1 MESDNPLSEAVV
13 SHRRSSRLR
22 NAHVNHRSGKAA
34 SDTKKDAAYATP
46 KVDRCRESRIQNGRI
61 VRGLDDV
68 DEHASIDRIACL
80 ADACEESLTAGQKR
94 KRSGR
99 TEESSRTGTVLR
111 QPQTMCAK
119 VQNDGGCSGAND
131 SLSVGRA
138 QTPLQNV
145 APQSHRLGSMVPP
158 ASQVLNDSDDDA
170 DLVMDPSDVLW
181 SSPSKK
187 TKNRATGKAK
197 RPSKPAVKGGKRD
210 YHAGTSSVAA
220 SNINGC
226 AGSDS
231 DIDRGDASLRI
242 PGEAVLAFFAEDR
255 RYYPAQIKSYN
266 PTTAKYKVSFA
277 QGYTRSLP
285 RSKFHTQFERA
296 FKMVEVGDIRGY
308 YYHSN
313 ESPRRNENNSP
324 FACELDAVLPAIG
337 LLLSGPVDQCRRADA
352 FFNGKVKQL
361 EHGLSYGPFEKDQID
376 MVVRVVKERFFASL
390 FAGGGASAE
399 EEGDE
404 LDNKGPMGNRD
415 PRDILKS
422 ESARTSASGKQTDS
436 GRLPSPP
443 PSQSR
448 HIHPA
453 PAETEG
459 CAIEP
464 NTSSSSDEIKHD
476 KPADLKSDISRS
488 EDRTGCLSESGSPSP
503 LALLSTPLKA
513 DKFTRLVLLPE
524 ALVRIIMARNN
535 QTYQEA
541 AKELRISVTRNRLN
555 WVEEVMTALHCV
567 VMGEVVGK
575 GRRRLECD

>member
-1 MESDNPLSEAVV
+1 MESDNRLSEVAA

-22 NAHVNHRSGKAA
+22 NAHVHHKSGKAA
-34 SDTKKDAAYATP
+34 SDTNKQATFATP
-46 KVDRCRESRIQNGRI
+46 KVDRCRESKFQNGRI
-61 VRGLDDV
+61 IRGLEDG
-68 DEHASIDRIACL
+68 DEHASIDRTACS
-80 ADACEESLTAGQKR
+80 ADVCEESLAAGQKR
-94 KRSGR
+94 KRRGR
-99 TEESSRTGTVLR
+99 TTESSRTGTALR
-111 QPQTMCAK
+111 RPQTMCTK
-119 VQNDGGCSGAND
+119 VQKDRGCSGTID
-131 SLSVGRA
+131 SLSKGRA
-138 QTPLQNV
+138 QTPLHNV
-145 APQSHRLGSMVPP
+145 ALESHTQGGTVRSE
-158 ASQVLNDSDDDA
+158 SQVMNDSDDDA

-187 TKNRATGKAK
+187 TKNRATCKAK
-197 RPSKPAVKGGKRD
+197 RTSKPAVKGGKRD
-210 YHAGTSSVAA
+210 YHAGSSSVAE
-220 SNINGC
+220 SNVNGC

-285 RSKFHTQFERA
+285 RNKFHTQFEKA

-313 ESPRRNENNSP
+313 ESPRRHENNSP

-337 LLLSGPVDQCRRADA
+337 LLVSGPVDQCRRADA

-361 EHGLSYGPFEKDQID
+361 EHNLSYGPFEKDQID

-390 FAGGGASAE
+390 FAKGGTSAE
-399 EEGDE
+399 DEGDE
-404 LDNKGPMGNRD
+404 LDNKGSMGNRD
-415 PRDILKS
+415 PRDILER
-422 ESARTSASGKQTDS
+422 ESAKTSASEEQTHV

-448 HIHPA
+448 HIPPA
-453 PAETEG
+453 TAEPESS
-459 CAIEP
+459 AIEP
-464 NTSSSSDEIKHD
+464 NASSSSHGIKHD
-476 KPADLKSDISRS
+476 KPAEVKRDISHS
-488 EDRTGCLSESGSPSP
+488 EDQITCISESGSSSS

-541 AKELRISVTRNRLN
+541 EKELRISVTRNRLN